1 MAKPVD
7 PGWCI
12 KRNMWLSDPLTTAT
26 LWRSQTKAYA
36 ATGFPVTSAAALS
49 VVHGKERPA
58 GGGSRNRPLTSW
70 TDHPKTV
77 NMRLLRNFLRSV
89 RWFTLDPRPHRACL
103 VIMER
108 SYQLEGSLRSA

>member
-1 MAKPVD
+1 MTIFISFASLR
-7 PGWCI
+7 PG
-12 KRNMWLSDPLTTAT
+12 D
-26 LWRSQTKAYA
+26 
-36 ATGFPVTSAAALS
+36 G
-49 VVHGKERPA
+49 ER
-58 GGGSRNRPLTSW
+58 W
-70 TDHPKTV
+70 TDHPNTV